1 MSRSLVITTLAGL
14 LVSAAALGAAVT
26 IGGDD
31 IFHDPHSLSAVKPLI
46 DLATRKEWRWN
57 GGDTLAMDAPINIR
71 YRPEGPRQVSVTGP
85 AEVVRHVR
93 VADGRIATDNNVSR
107 HTGRKVQALVS
118 GVPIR
123 KFVVNGGEELDLGEI
138 HQPDLDLH
146 INGSGDVVGRGQVER
161 LRLTI
166 SGAGDAKLGGL
177 SVTEDAKVALLGNGD
192 ATLGPKGDLR
202 VFIAGNATLNLT
214 ARPRNITRTVLGGGE
229 IHEIDVARLASEA
242 SRAALNGIDVGG
254 IASESA
260 REAIQS
266 TLGNGEIGRIAS
278 EAARKGIAEAQID
291 RQVRRG
297 VERGLAAAAGNIRH
311 GSVTVHG
318 SNNVDLGHIEQPS
331 LKVSVLHSGSVTAE
345 GSVNDL
351 AVAAMGSGNAHLGA
365 LRARRAEVVAG
376 GSGNVTISAS
386 DHLKVT
392 ILGSGNVRLMT
403 RPAQIEQRILGPG
416 HIIPPP

>member
-1 MSRSLVITTLAGL
+1 MSRTLVITTLAGL

-46 DLATRKEWRWN
+46 DLATHKEWRWN

-85 AEVVRHVR
+85 AEVIQHVR

-107 HTGRKVQALVS
+107 RTGRKVQALVS

-146 INGSGDVVGRGQVER
+146 INGGGDVVGRGEVGR
-161 LRLTI
+161 LNLTI

-192 ATLGPKGDLR
+192 ATLAPKGHLR

-214 ARPRNITRTVLGGGE
+214 SKPKSMSRTVLGGGE
-229 IHEIDVARLASEA
+229 IHEIDVARVAAEA
-242 SRAALNGIDVGG
+242 SRAALSGMDVGG

-260 REAIQS
+260 RDAIQS

-291 RQVRRG
+291 RQVREG
-297 VERGLAAAAGNIRH
+297 LKRGLAGMNSGNGDFSIIDHR
-311 GSVTVHG
+311 SI
-318 SNNVDLGHIEQPS
+318 DFGHIEQPRA
-331 LKVSVLHSGSVTAE
+331 KISVMASGSATAE
-345 GSVNDL
+345 GQVDQMEV
-351 AVAAMGSGNAHLGA
+351 AVMGSGNANLGA
-365 LRARRAEVVAG
+365 LRARRAEVVIG
-376 GSGNVTISAS
+376 GSGTATVSVS
-386 DHLKVT
+386 DRLKVT

-403 RPAQIEQRILGPG
+403 RPARIEQTILGPG
-416 HIIPPP
+416 RIIPAP